1 MLSEKQKQFVLR
13 PFRHALD
20 VAEGTP
26 RSGKTTACILRF
38 FCFLNTSA
46 DTNFLVVA
54 STQQQAFRLV
64 MDGDGNGLLHLFGGA
79 AQIKHDDHGDHL
91 EAVTATGTKKI
102 YYKGGAKA
110 DSDKSIRGL
119 SLGGVYF
126 CEIDILHINMIQEC
140 FRRTYAAQTRWH
152 LADLNPPAPHHPV
165 IKDVFEVQDTY
176 WTHWTVDDNPIITE
190 QRKHELYQTLSKNP
204 YLLRRDW
211 YGERC
216 MPQGVIYAMFDH
228 NKHIVPSIPANER
241 KLEMFFAGD
250 GGLTD
255 ATSIGCYMVTV
266 QERAGQDFFKLYRVA
281 GWYYSGADTGTVK
294 AMSLQ
299 ARELAGSFFPDCRQK
314 TGMQE
319 SCIKIDPACKALRAE
334 LDMLGLYTDKADN
347 NGKDIKG
354 NRKGIEVGIEYAQSS
369 LADGRFFCVE
379 NNRFGHEDFLREIGM
394 YCVDAHGHPVDMY
407 NHAMD
412 EFRYAHNYFY
422 KNYVL

>member
-38 FCFLNTSA
+38 FCFLNTST

-165 IKDVFEVQDTY
+165 I
-176 WTHWTVDDNPIITE
+176 
-190 QRKHELYQTLSKNP
+190 
-204 YLLRRDW
+204 
-211 YGERC
+211 
-216 MPQGVIYAMFDH
+216 
-228 NKHIVPSIPANER
+228 
-241 KLEMFFAGD
+241 
-250 GGLTD
+250 
-255 ATSIGCYMVTV
+255 
-266 QERAGQDFFKLYRVA
+266 
-281 GWYYSGADTGTVK
+281 
-294 AMSLQ
+294 
-299 ARELAGSFFPDCRQK
+299 
-314 TGMQE
+314 
-319 SCIKIDPACKALRAE
+319 
-334 LDMLGLYTDKADN
+334 
-347 NGKDIKG
+347 
-354 NRKGIEVGIEYAQSS
+354 
-369 LADGRFFCVE
+369 
-379 NNRFGHEDFLREIGM
+379 
-394 YCVDAHGHPVDMY
+394 
-407 NHAMD
+407 
-412 EFRYAHNYFY
+412 
-422 KNYVL
+422 